1 MAELVKQALT
11 NCPDTKIALS
21 GYSQGGF
28 VVSNAIAKQGVN
40 QDDIAA
46 AVVYG
51 DPSRQAAGGLDKSK
65 VKSYCVSGDGVC
77 SGTFAI
83 TAAHLAYTRFVD
95 LGTSLFEESSADLSI
110 NDSNGDTQ
118 DGAAFIVSKTQGGSA
133 TSSGSG
139 SAEASGSATGESGA
153 STSGSA
159 SGSASGETSASGSSS
174 TDSSS
179 SGSGS
184 GSSSGKIPRIPCPLT
199 PFTAPRNQ
207 TS

>member
-1 MAELVKQALT
+1 MADLVKQALS

-51 DPSRQAAGGLDKSK
+51 DPSAQAAGGLDKSK

-83 TAAHLAYTRFVD
+83 TAAHLAYTRFVTIFSYSWFPID
-95 LGTSLFEESSADLSI
+95 GSGGGFVVSSPPFFKESSTNI
-110 NDSNGDTQ
+110 
-118 DGAAFIVSKTQGGSA
+118 
-133 TSSGSG
+133 
-139 SAEASGSATGESGA
+139 
-153 STSGSA
+153 
-159 SGSASGETSASGSSS
+159 
-174 TDSSS
+174 
-179 SGSGS
+179 
-184 GSSSGKIPRIPCPLT
+184 
-199 PFTAPRNQ
+199 
-207 TS
+207 